1 MTDKTDIAS
10 LEQLFIYVHT
20 FKYCHQKSCNF
31 SLNKMNKIWSYSLL
45 KTWKSGVVKILNIK
59 YWASNHI
66 LLSQVDSFENILED
80 MGYLNF

>member
-1 MTDKTDIAS
+1 
-10 LEQLFIYVHT
+10 
-20 FKYCHQKSCNF
+20 
-31 SLNKMNKIWSYSLL
+31 MNKIWSYSLL
-45 KTWKSGVVKILNIK
+45 KTWKSGVVEILNIK